1 MPAYISLFNF
11 TEQGIK
17 SVKET
22 VKRAEAVRQQAQAT
36 GGRVIGIWWLMGQ
49 YDGILIFE
57 SPDED
62 TAMRQLI
69 ANSMAGNNRTTT
81 LRAFSEEEM
90 ARLVGGLP

>member
-1 MPAYISLFNF
+1 MPAYVSLFNF

-17 SVKET
+17 TVKET
-22 VKRAEAVRQQAQAT
+22 AKRAEAVRKNAEAA

-69 ANSMAGNNRTTT
+69 ANGMLGNIRTNT
-81 LRAFSEEEM
+81 LRAYSEEEM
-90 ARLVGGLP
+90 ARVIGGLP